1 MPTEDKGDIKF
12 TFLHLENR
20 DYPALISTDTQN
32 SLMKWSMKG
41 RLNVHTFSFDENFM
55 AYEVQTFLKVNFA
68 NYSNNSVTS
77 VQKNLFTSNSVIAV
91 VHGDGFLVP
100 SKFELVVE
108 NVPCT
113 FTSLNVFRKVREL
126 TARSDGTIKRCYDDV
141 IDSVLV
147 SDELRKCLLDT
158 DSDTY
163 GMLTEDERN
172 QFLFRIFKHLCLGGE
187 LCQSEDNIDVY
198 IELVRKL
205 YRDLISVQKNPESRE
220 LQIISRVYSVKLL
233 ENDKLVF
240 PSAKEHPNTF
250 AYTIVDPL
258 KRNVILLYHVF
269 GCGDF

>member
-1 MPTEDKGDIKF
+1 MLFYISEWYFVSAIMPTEDKGDIKF

-41 RLNVHTFSFDENFM
+41 RLKVHTFSFDENFM

-91 VHGDGFLVP
+91 VHGDGFLV
-100 SKFELVVE
+100 L
-108 NVPCT
+108 
-113 FTSLNVFRKVREL
+113 
-126 TARSDGTIKRCYDDV
+126 I
-141 IDSVLV
+141 SVQ
-147 SDELRKCLLDT
+147 CLLDT